1 MQGMVAIKVVAVKCN
16 LCTQHYKE
24 RQRYI
29 NNCLTVKNMD
39 SMQRDF
45 LTNIRCYL
53 SAANPSWFLFLFSSL
68 LLEAAPIFSFD
79 FYAILLK

>member
-1 MQGMVAIKVVAVKCN
+1 
-16 LCTQHYKE
+16 
-24 RQRYI
+24 
-29 NNCLTVKNMD
+29 
-39 SMQRDF
+39 MQRDF